1 MMAARAN
8 SILIHGKNARAGHG
22 IAGRGMERPGRKAY
36 QFGMEP
42 SFAATLTAW
51 RRHLHAHPGLT
62 LNEGATAAFVAQRLR
77 EIGVTEIAEGFGGHG
92 VVATLRRGESNRAVG
107 LRGDM
112 DALPIAEQNEELA
125 WRSTVPGVMHACGH
139 DGHTTALLGAAK
151 LLLDD
156 ASWTGTVHL
165 VFQPAEEGG
174 GGAKAMIAEGLFQ
187 HFPME
192 RIFGWH
198 NWPGLPAGTIAVHPR
213 AVMAA
218 GSRFEVTF
226 IGNAAHAALP
236 HLSRDPMLACGHCIV
251 ALQSVVARNLDPLAG
266 GVISVT
272 VVQGGAAQNQ
282 IPDRVTLKGS
292 ARWLD
297 DAAGKAIHEGI
308 HRVAEGCAAMVGVRA
323 EVGWGPGVEVTANHA
338 SEVELVAAAAAAVAP
353 LRRDVPPA
361 MTGEDFSWFL
371 KQVPGAFV
379 WIGNGPAEDG
389 RELHHPRYDFNDAI
403 LPVASG
409 FLAETAKRALRSA

>member
-1 MMAARAN
+1 MDTA
-8 SILIHGKNARAGHG
+8 LH
-22 IAGRGMERPGRKAY
+22 
-36 QFGMEP
+36 
-42 SFAATLTAW
+42 ATLTSW
-51 RRHLHAHPGLT
+51 RRHLHAHPALT
-62 LNEGATAAFVAQRLR
+62 LDEASTAAFVAAKLR
-77 EIGVTEIAEGFGGHG
+77 EIGITEIAEGVGGHG
-92 VVATLRRGESNRAVG
+92 VVATIRRGGNRSVG

-112 DALPIAEQNEELA
+112 DALPIEETNQGMP

-156 ASWTGTVHL
+156 RSWSGTVHL

-174 GGAKAMIAEGLFQ
+174 GGALNMIADGLFSR
-187 HFPME
+187 FPMD

-198 NWPGLPAGTIAVHPR
+198 NWPGLPAGTIAVHDR

-218 GSRFEVTF
+218 GTRFEITF
-226 IGNAAHAALP
+226 DGHASHAALP
-236 HLSRDPMLACGHCIV
+236 HLSRDPMVAAGHCIV

-272 VVQGGAAQNQ
+272 VVQGGEAQNQ
-282 IPDRVTLKGS
+282 IPARVVLKGT

-297 DAAGKAIHEGI
+297 DGAGAAIKEGA
-308 HRVAEGCAAMVGVRA
+308 HRIAQGIAATFGVTA
-323 EVGWGPGVEVTANHA
+323 DVHWGPGVGVTLNHPA
-338 SEVELVAAAAAAVAP
+338 ERDMAAEVAAS
-353 LRRDVPPA
+353 LTTMRRDVPPA
-361 MTGEDFSWFL
+361 MTGEDFSWFV

-379 WIGNGPAEDG
+379 WIGNGPAEAG
-389 RELHHPRYDFNDAI
+389 RELHNPGYDFNDEI

-409 FLAETAKRALRSA
+409 FLAAIAKRSLAEG